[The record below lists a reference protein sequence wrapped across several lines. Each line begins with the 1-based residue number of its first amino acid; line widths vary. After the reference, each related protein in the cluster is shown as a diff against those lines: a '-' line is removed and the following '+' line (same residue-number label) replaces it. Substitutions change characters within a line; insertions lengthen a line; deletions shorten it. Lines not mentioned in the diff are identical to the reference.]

1 MFLTTITHAMSAR
14 KYHAHPGINA
24 STLKAVAKHPLAKVL
39 WDREHRVHKPAFD
52 IGTAAHSLILEGH
65 LNDVEV
71 VDADSWRTKAAKEQA
86 EAIRAAG
93 QTPMLAHEVAPIE
106 DMAASVHA
114 HPVAGDLLQNI
125 AAEVSVFGEL
135 YGTQAK
141 ARLDGWHEDTA
152 DIVDLKTVQSAD
164 PAEFHRDV
172 LRWGYHQQAAHYAD
186 LMRDVTGKDHHFTFV
201 LVEKAPPYLVSVVT
215 LDEDFL
221 DLGREQNEKA
231 AQTWLNRP
239 VLPINGWPGTTTIQ
253 CPVWAL
259 PDDDDDDF
267 KEIL

>member
-1 MFLTTITHAMSAR
+1 MPLTTITHAMPAR
-14 KYHAHPGINA
+14 EYHAHPGINA

-39 WDREHRVHKPAFD
+39 WDMEHRVHKPALD
-52 IGTAAHSLILEGH
+52 VGSAAHSLILEGH

-71 VDADSWRTKAAKEQA
+71 VDAENWRTKAAREQA
-86 EAIRAAG
+86 DEIRARG
-93 QTPMLAHEVAPIE
+93 MIPMLAHDITPIE
-106 DMAASVHA
+106 DMAVSVRS
-114 HPVAGDLLQNI
+114 HPVAGELLHGI

-135 YGTQAK
+135 YGVQAK
-141 ARLDGWHEDTA
+141 ARLDGWHEDA
-152 DIVDLKTVQSAD
+152 AHIVDLKTVLSTD

-172 LRWGYHQQAAHYAD
+172 LLWGYHNQAAHYAD
-186 LMRDVTGKDHHFTFV
+186 LMREVTGRDHTFTFV

-221 DLGREQNEKA
+221 SLGRADNEEA
-231 AQTWLNRP
+231 AHAWLNRP
-239 VLPINGWPGTTTIQ
+239 VLPINGWPGITTIQ

>member
-1 MFLTTITHAMSAR
+1 MTIRHDMPAR
-14 KYHAHPGINA
+14 EYHAHPGINA
-24 STLKAVAKHPLAKVL
+24 TTLKAVAKYPLAKVL
-39 WDREHRVHKPAFD
+39 WDMEHRTHKPAFD

-65 LNDVEV
+65 MEGIEV

-86 EAIRAAG
+86 DEIRARG
-93 QTPMLAHEVAPIE
+93 MTPMLAHDIAPIE
-106 DMAASVHA
+106 DMAASVRS
-114 HPVAGDLLQNI
+114 HPVAGDLLEGI
-125 AAEVSVFGEL
+125 AAEVSVFGDL

-172 LRWGYHQQAAHYAD
+172 LRWGYHQQAAHYVD
-186 LMRDVTGKDHHFTFV
+186 LMSEITGREHDFTFV
-201 LVEKAPPYLVSVVT
+201 LVEKAPPYLVSAVA
-215 LDEDFL
+215 LDDDFL
-221 DLGREQNEKA
+221 DLGRAENEKA

-239 VLPINGWPGTTTIQ
+239 TMPVNGWDGITTIQ

-259 PDDDDDDF
+259 PDF
-267 KEIL
+267 EEIEEVTLND